1 MDNELQH
8 YGVVGM
14 KWGVRRARK
23 KAARVEKLKKKAL
36 TNEVKAE
43 KNVRRAEKAH
53 AQYDL
58 GRSNRSATAAA
69 RNRMKATKLDRK
81 ALKTDNDYTATRL
94 NRKAR
99 KLEYRATRQ
108 QARADSLSKSTGY
121 GPQSMRWLMRSNRF
135 AKRAARARY
144 QLANDEY
151 YIKTLQKKMSEISN
165 EDLQGAYRFVD
176 DYLRNG

>member
-8 YGVVGM
+8 YAVVGM
-14 KWGVRRARK
+14 KWGVHRARK

-43 KNVRRAEKAH
+43 KNARRAERAH
-53 AQYDL
+53 ARYDL

-69 RNRMKATKLDRK
+69 RNRMKAAKLDRK
-81 ALKTDNDYTATRL
+81 ALKADNDYTAARL

-108 QARADSLSKSTGY
+108 QAKADILSKSTGY
-121 GPQSMRWLMRSNRF
+121 GPRSMRWVMRSHQF
-135 AKRAARARY
+135 AQKAARARY
-144 QLANDEY
+144 RLANDEY